1 MATFY
6 STGVG
11 GNYPERMTLRT
22 VATIN
27 SQDPVANKSNVTISA
42 YAYYN
47 YGQYTAPNPTEGGQS
62 LRIDGVLV
70 FSSSKNLDYTGTSS
84 SNQRLLFSWTG
95 DIEHDPDGTK
105 TAQLKVWQDCPGVT
119 TLDYLSGTHNWT
131 LTTIARASTPTV
143 SASSAAVGTA
153 VTVYTNRAS
162 TGFTHTL
169 TYAIG
174 TKSGTIGS
182 SVGESTSW
190 TLPLGIADVLPS
202 STSGTVTITC
212 KTYSGATLVGTKTV
226 TMKATIPDNDTF
238 KPTISI
244 TSIAEATA
252 AMAGAGVYL
261 AGESSLRVKSSATPK
276 YSATIA
282 QYKVE
287 AGGITKYGADITTGV
302 ISTSGTV
309 AVKLTVT
316 DSRGYT
322 RVTTTNVTFTGVA
335 APTLSAAT
343 VALGG
348 QVTITTNRAAATLT
362 HTLKYAIG
370 SQTGTIATG
379 VGASHLWNPVPL
391 PIANALPNAISGTV
405 TITQETYNGANLI
418 DSKTVTLGVTVP
430 KNSNFIPGAVINSIG
445 EGASGLT
452 AFSVRIQGKS
462 KLLIAATAT
471 PRQGATITQI
481 KVEVDGGTYYGS
493 FTAGA
498 GTKTAS
504 VTTATIAATGTVTAT
519 LTVTDSR
526 GYTGTHSLGT
536 TVEPYTA
543 PKINTFTASRS
554 PTEQG
559 EDLSAPVSYTISP
572 IANQNTKRYTL
583 RHRPTGGTWTTLV
596 DSTAAYTLTVTR
608 TATGILDAD
617 QSHEVELAV
626 SDYFSSAVKTIPIRT
641 AFDLINFNASGTGI
655 AFGKVS
661 EIDAMEVAMPLWY
674 YGKEAHLITESGSGS
689 SGRWVKFSDGTMICF
704 GAINVTIPEQQ
715 LLGGFVWGTLGTQ
728 AGADPITF
736 PQPFV
741 GAAPMLSLA
750 MEIGEELNTAIRT
763 VSSTAFTWRL
773 YTYSQITTGSAKKLM
788 YTAIGRWKA

>member
-27 SQDPVANKSNVTISA
+27 SQDPVTNKSNVTISA

-47 YGQYTAPNPTEGGQS
+47 YGQYTAPNPTDGGQS
-62 LRIDGVLV
+62 LRIDDVRV
-70 FSSSKNLDYTGTSS
+70 HSASKNLDYTGSNS
-84 SNQRLLFSWTG
+84 SNQVFLFSWTG
-95 DIEHDPDGTK
+95 DIAHNADGTK
-105 TAQLKVWQDCPGVT
+105 TVELKVWQDCPGVT

-131 LTTIARASTPTV
+131 LTTIARASAPTV
-143 SASSAAVGTA
+143 SPASAALGSA
-153 VTVYTNRAS
+153 VTISTNRAS
-162 TGFTHTL
+162 PDFTHTL
-169 TYAIG
+169 EYALG
-174 TKSGTIGS
+174 SQTGTIATGVTDS
-182 SVGESTSW
+182 ASW
-190 TLPLGIADVLPS
+190 TLPLSLANAMPN
-202 STSGTVTITC
+202 STSGGVTITC
-212 KTYSGATLVGTKTV
+212 KTYNGATLIGTKTT
-226 TMKATIPDNDTF
+226 TMTATVPNNATFQPDATL
-238 KPTISI
+238 TSI
-244 TSIAEATA
+244 TEATA
-252 AMAGAGVYL
+252 AMAGAGIFL
-261 AGESSLRVKSSATPK
+261 AGLSSLRVQSSASAK
-276 YSATIA
+276 YGASVTQVKI
-282 QYKVE
+282 E
-287 AGGITKYGADITTGV
+287 AGGAVYYGADITTGV
-302 ISTSGTV
+302 ISASGTV
-309 AVKLTVT
+309 PVTLTVT

-348 QVTITTNRAAATLT
+348 QLTITTNRAAATLT

-391 PIANALPNAISGTV
+391 SLANALPNAISGTV
-405 TITQETYNGANLI
+405 TITQETYNGANLLTT
-418 DSKTVTLGVTVP
+418 KTVLLEVTIP
-430 KNSNFIPGAVINSIG
+430 DNATFKPGADITSIG
-445 EGASGLT
+445 EGASGLS
-452 AFSVRIQGKS
+452 AFTVRIQGKS
-462 KLLIAATAT
+462 KLLIATSAT
-471 PRQGATITQI
+471 PKYGATIEQI

-498 GTKTAS
+498 GVKTANI
-504 VTTATIAATGTVTAT
+504 TTAAIASSGTVTAT

-526 GYTGTHSLGT
+526 GYTNTHQLST

-554 PTEQG
+554 PNDQG
-559 EDLSAPVSYTISP
+559 EDLSAPVSYAISP

-583 RHRPTGGTWTTLV
+583 RYRPTGGTWTTLV
-596 DSTAAYTLTVTR
+596 DSTAAYSRTTTH

-641 AFDLINFNASGTGI
+641 AFDLINFNASGKGI

-715 LLGGFVWGTLGTQ
+715 LLDGFVWGTTGTQ
-728 AGADPITF
+728 AVADPITF

-741 GAAPMLSLA
+741 GAAPTLSLA

-773 YTYSQITTGSAKKLM
+773 YTYSQITTGSDKKLM